1 MRMKIFC
8 YNIPIIPDR
17 AEWFL
22 KILLSLIFSFSPLVF
37 LSAQSGK
44 KINILNANNF
54 TYNRAQGDIRK
65 LIGDVRMEHAGTYMN
80 CDSAYLYQ
88 VSNEVEAFGHI
99 YIRQGDTLHLYG
111 DYLHYT
117 GDTRIAKLRENVRL
131 INKETK
137 LETDFLDYDL
147 EQDQGFYY
155 DLGEI
160 NSGDNFIS
168 SINGIYYSKEEVFHF
183 QDSVVVINPDY
194 RIYCDTMQ
202 YNTITEVTTFYGP
215 TEIIS
220 DSNYIYCEKGWYD
233 TKRDISR
240 FSRNALFQTQ
250 NELIRGD
257 SLYYDRNNGISEAY
271 GNVIIKDSTQK
282 ILLKGQIGYFHEKTD
297 ESMLTG
303 EAVFIQ
309 IMEEGDSLFIHA
321 DTLMSVPDSIGTNK
335 IINAYYGVKIFQT
348 DLQGICDSLSYTF
361 ADSVIRFFESPFLW
375 AEGNQLSS
383 DYMELYNKNN
393 KPHRLEL
400 IGSAFIISQEDSLKF
415 NQIKGKNMTGFFK
428 DEALYKIMV
437 SGNGQAI
444 YYIKDEEDGKIMGV
458 NKSESSYITLYIK
471 DKEIDKIILI
481 NQIDGVL
488 NPEGEATPDELK
500 LEGFVWKESLRPKK
514 MEDIFK

>member
-1 MRMKIFC
+1 MF
-8 YNIPIIPDR
+8 YLNISLNPNHVK
-17 AEWFL
+17 WFL
-22 KILLSLIFSFSPLVF
+22 RIFLGLFFFLFPLFF
-37 LSAQSGK
+37 LSAQSGN
-44 KINILNANNF
+44 KINILNANDF

-88 VSNEVEAFGHI
+88 ISNEVEAFGHI

-137 LETDFLDYDL
+137 LETDFLNYDL
-147 EQDQGFYY
+147 KLDQGYYY

-168 SINGIYYSKEEVFHF
+168 SINGIYYSKEEIFHF
-183 QDSVVVINPDY
+183 QDSVEVINPDY

-202 YNTITEVTTFYGP
+202 YNTITEVTKFYGP

-233 TKRDISR
+233 TKQDISR
-240 FSRNALFQTQ
+240 FSRNAIFQTQ

-257 SLYYDRNNGISEAY
+257 SLYYDRNNGIGEAY

-282 ILLKGQIGYFHEKTD
+282 VLLKGQIGYFHEKTD

-303 EAVFIQ
+303 DAVFIQ
-309 IMEEGDSLFIHA
+309 IIEEGDSLFMHA
-321 DTLMSVPDSIGTNK
+321 DTLRSAVDSLGINK

-348 DLQGICDSLSYTF
+348 DLQGICDSLSYSF
-361 ADSVIRFFESPFLW
+361 ADSVIRLYQSPLLW
-375 AEGNQLSS
+375 VEENQLSS
-383 DYMELYNKNN
+383 EYMELHTKNN
-393 KPHRLEL
+393 KPHNLDL

-415 NQIKGKNMTGFFK
+415 NQIKGKNMTAYFK
-428 DEALYKIMV
+428 NEVLHKIMV
-437 SGNGQAI
+437 SGNAQAI
-444 YYIKDEEDGKIMGV
+444 YYLKDEDDGETIGV
-458 NKSESSYITLYIK
+458 NKSESSYITLYLK
-471 DKEIDKIILI
+471 DKEIHKIILI

-488 NPEGEATPDELK
+488 NPEGEITPDESK
-500 LEGFVWKESLRPKK
+500 LESFVWKEYLRPKK
-514 MEDIFK
+514 MGDIFK